1 MNSRQ
6 TNPRPSYRIFNA
18 SLLRHEKQI
27 LRSAFKSI
35 IARVLML
42 GAIFASHGT
51 FGEKTYFIS
60 FRVFFITN
68 QIFMT
73 VQKRRSRRSV
83 HQCTDFVRGNEMLI
97 SIGNYKVLKQLI
109 TPFNLRECHLKIFQ
123 FLCD

>member
-1 MNSRQ
+1 MRYSEVTGRLGKRR
-6 TNPRPSYRIFNA
+6 T
-18 SLLRHEKQI
+18 LL
-27 LRSAFKSI
+27 
-35 IARVLML
+35 VL
-42 GAIFASHGT
+42 
-51 FGEKTYFIS
+51 E
-60 FRVFFITN
+60 FFITN